1 MATKQPIQTPPS
13 QSFLERQSQI
23 GVPVS
28 NPSPT
33 YVYTP
38 RQKSPIS
45 LLVLLIF
52 IFITNILIAAL
63 LALLLAKTWLVW
75 ELLGS
80 LVNGNN
86 SLAIYGSVDVGYV
99 EHTVTVQPVT

>member
-38 RQKSPIS
+38 RQKSPIG
-45 LLVLLIF
+45 LLVLLTF
-52 IFITNILIAAL
+52 IFITNILIVAL

-80 LVNGNN
+80 VVNGDN

-99 EHTVTVQPVT
+99 EHTVTVQPVN